1 MSLPVVGAFICT
13 YRFFLCSSYS
23 QSDCVAALWT
33 RHTICTQL
41 IKRDKQVHLEAAG
54 CCIIS
59 PDKKCLGTSSVKWFY
74 QTDSEEI
81 TGSVWLRGVLLT
93 LAEIAPYR
101 CTNKCIIALC
111 NEKSKVLLS
120 TFTFSGLSS
129 YPYKGIILKNAC
141 IWWTQQLTGKV
152 RPRL

>member
-1 MSLPVVGAFICT
+1 MTDLWVSPFICT

-23 QSDCVAALWT
+23 LSDCVAALWT
-33 RHTICTQL
+33 HHTICTQL
-41 IKRDKQVHLEAAG
+41 IKTDKQVHLEAAG

-59 PDKKCLGTSSVKWFY
+59 PDKKWLGTSSVKWFY

-111 NEKSKVLLS
+111 NEKNQVLLS
-120 TFTFSGLSS
+120 TFTFSRLSS
-129 YPYKGIILKNAC
+129 YPYKGIIFKNAY